1 MLTQVTNLTI
11 YILMNS
17 LKLKLDKDTFQYLK
31 IKFDGDI
38 KAMEDFVKK
47 TLSKEIERERL
58 DSKKVEK
65 KSIDDNLESYLKSGK
80 PGSRSYGI
88 KGQGW

>member
-1 MLTQVTNLTI
+1 
-11 YILMNS
+11 MNS

-31 IKFDGDI
+31 IKFNGDI

-47 TLSKEIERERL
+47 VLTKEIERARL
-58 DSKKVEK
+58 DSNKVEK
-65 KSIDDNLESYLKSGK
+65 KSIDDNLENYLKSGK
-80 PGSRSYGI
+80 SGSSSYGI